1 LNQLAPLCARI
12 EAPDPAHTA
21 GQLLVLI
28 NGAYATGQMAP
39 DPDLARNLVDAAGR
53 LTAAPS

>member
-1 LNQLAPLCARI
+1 MNQLAPLCARTDT
-12 EAPDPAHTA
+12 PDPAHTA